1 MEVFP
6 DFKELLELLNDHHVE
21 YAIVGAYALAHYGAP
36 RFTSDL
42 DIFVKPGI
50 DNARRVVQAL
60 NEFGV
65 AALEFKEN
73 DFTEPDSI
81 IQIGVAPIRIDI
93 MTSLDG
99 VSWEDVA
106 GNREPGLFGDIN
118 VFYIGKE
125 QFILNKRAIG
135 RKKDL
140 ADLDALGGM

>member
-42 DIFVKPGI
+42 DIFVKPAI
-50 DNARRVVQAL
+50 DNARRVVHAL
-60 NEFGV
+60 SDFGV
-65 AALEFKEN
+65 EALEFEES

-81 IQIGVAPIRIDI
+81 VQIGVAPIRIDI

-99 VSWEDVA
+99 VSWDDVA
-106 GNREPGLFGDIN
+106 RDREPGLFGDTN
-118 VFYIGKE
+118 VYYIGKE

-140 ADLDALGGM
+140 ADLDALDRM